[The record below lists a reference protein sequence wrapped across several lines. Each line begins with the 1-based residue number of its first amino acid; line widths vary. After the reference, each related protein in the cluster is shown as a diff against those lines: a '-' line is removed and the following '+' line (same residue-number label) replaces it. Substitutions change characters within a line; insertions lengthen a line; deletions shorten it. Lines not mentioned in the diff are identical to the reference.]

1 MHDTLSIGS
10 LQKKQSG
17 DLVALDAASLA
28 FYAGRMGMI
37 QDAATRRAF
46 LHAAGVAVA
55 GLSGASKAEARSTET
70 AATEQAQITF
80 DVRAY
85 GAKGDG
91 RSIDSPAI
99 NRAIDAA
106 AGAGGGTVVFPAGN
120 YLCYSIHLKSKVALS
135 LGMGCTVVAAD
146 PPSQNQEG
154 FDLAES
160 NQPWEAYQDFGHNHW
175 HNSLIW
181 GENLEDLAIEGPG
194 LIWGKGLSRGEG
206 AGPVAENP
214 GVANKAIA
222 LKNCRNV
229 LLRDFSILHG
239 GHFGVLA
246 TGVSNLTVDNLKID
260 TQRDGI
266 DVDCC
271 RNVRISNCTI
281 NSPWDDAICLKSS
294 YALGYAC
301 DTEMVTISDC
311 MVSGSY
317 LEGAVL
323 DASFKRFPAT
333 SDVDRNGRIKFG
345 TESNGGF
352 KNITISNCVFDG
364 CFGVT
369 IVSVDGAQIEDV
381 TISNITMR
389 GTVASPIFLRLGSRM
404 RGPAGVPVG
413 SVKRVNISN
422 IVSSSESSKICSMIV
437 GIPDHPIEDVKI
449 SNVLIQHPGGGTKKD
464 AALELAEKEKEY
476 PEPTM
481 FGTTPANAFYIRHA
495 KGIEISDF
503 KILARDQEQRPCF
516 IVEDA
521 DGVEF
526 SNIKFPEGQQGPRFV
541 LVDVKNFSVQRTRS
555 VPDTEIAEAK
565 RREI

>member
-1 MHDTLSIGS
+1 MSHE
-10 LQKKQSG
+10 
-17 DLVALDAASLA
+17 
-28 FYAGRMGMI
+28 
-37 QDAATRRAF
+37 AATRRGF
-46 LHAAGVAVA
+46 LQSAGIAAA
-55 GLSGASKAEARSTET
+55 GLSGAPKLGARLADTSTPG
-70 AATEQAQITF
+70 QSRLVF
-80 DVRAY
+80 NVREY

-91 RSIDSPAI
+91 NSVDTPAV
-99 NRAIDAA
+99 NRAIAA
-106 AGAGGGTVVFPAGN
+106 AAASGGGTVVFPAGT
-120 YLCYSIHLKSKVALS
+120 YLCYSIRLKSKVALE
-135 LGMGCTVVAAD
+135 LGVGCTILAAD
-146 PPSQNQEG
+146 ASPQNKEQQY
-154 FDLAES
+154 DLAES
-160 NQPWEAYQDFGHNHW
+160 NRPWEAYQDYGHNHW

-181 GENLEDLAIEGPG
+181 GENLEDVVIQGAG

-206 AGPVAENP
+206 AGPVAEVA

-239 GHFGVLA
+239 GHFGILA

-294 YALGYAC
+294 FALGYAC

-323 DASFKRFPAT
+323 DASFKRFPPN

-364 CFGVT
+364 CFGVA
-369 IVSVDGAQIEDV
+369 ILSVDGAQIEDV

-413 SVKRVNISN
+413 SIRRVNISN
-422 IVSSSESSKICSMIV
+422 IVSSSGSSQVCSMIAGV
-437 GIPDHPIEDVKI
+437 PGHPVEDVKI
-449 SNVLIQHPGGGTKKD
+449 SNILIQHPGGGTRKD

-481 FGTTPANAFYIRHA
+481 FGTTPAHAFFIRHA
-495 KGIEISDF
+495 KRVEISDF
-503 KILARDQEQRPCF
+503 KVLTQEKEERPCF
-516 IVEDA
+516 ILEDV
-521 DGVEF
+521 DGAEF
-526 SNIKFPEGQQGPRFV
+526 FNVKFPEGQQAPRFV
-541 LVDVKNFSVQRTRS
+541 LVDVKNFSVQRSRS
-555 VPDTEIAEAK
+555 LPDTEIKEAK
-565 RREI
+565 RQEI